1 MQLFHLLQGRSLPG
15 DTVWDVHQDDKDD
28 DEVDDDDD
36 DMQDNESA
44 NNHSVHESR
53 GDVEACKSKEIG
65 TNGHHFPCLAKLQ
78 SPMLNST

>member
-36 DMQDNESA
+36 DDDDGQDNESA

-53 GDVEACKSKEIG
+53 GECSG
-65 TNGHHFPCLAKLQ
+65 L
-78 SPMLNST
+78 